1 LRDVNEKIYEYTHE
15 KREELSGLSRYI
27 FDHPEVGFQEKES
40 SRKLIEVLEKNGFKV
55 IHPVG
60 GLQTAFQAT
69 ISSGAERP
77 HIAILAEY
85 DALPDLGHACGHN
98 LIATAAV
105 GAGLALREIL
115 PSLRGR
121 VSIIGTPAEEVLSNS
136 GKIQLLQAGL
146 FNNIDAAMMAHPHG
160 NTWLDKPFL
169 AVDEVSVRFLGKSSH
184 AASTPHLGVNAHDA
198 VQLTFIGLSFLRQQL
213 RQDTRIHWGD
223 LKVSGAKNVIPDS
236 SSATICVRALTDE
249 YTEELREKV
258 IRCIQ
263 GAALMTGCRA
273 EYERSEGFRAMKY
286 NRSLN
291 TLFGE
296 NLSHLGMLLDELPQY
311 GFSGSTDMGNV
322 SKVVPSLHPF
332 FKIKDGVAPHTVEF
346 REAASTEAA
355 FEAMLIAAQAMAKTA
370 FDLLFNPEFLIQVRK
385 DFEGSR

>member
-1 LRDVNEKIYEYTHE
+1 
-15 KREELSGLSRYI
+15 
-27 FDHPEVGFQEKES
+27 
-40 SRKLIEVLEKNGFKV
+40 
-55 IHPVG
+55 
-60 GLQTAFQAT
+60 
-69 ISSGAERP
+69 
-77 HIAILAEY
+77 
-85 DALPDLGHACGHN
+85 
-98 LIATAAV
+98 
-105 GAGLALREIL
+105 
-115 PSLRGR
+115 
-121 VSIIGTPAEEVLSNS
+121 
-136 GKIQLLQAGL
+136 LQAGL

-286 NRSLN
+286 NRCLN
-291 TLFGE
+291 ALFGE
-296 NLSHLGMLLDELPQY
+296 NLHRLGKPLDELSPY
-311 GFSGSTDMGNV
+311 GLAASTDMGNV
-322 SKVVPSLHPF
+322 SKTIPSLHPF
-332 FKIKDGVAPHTVEF
+332 FKIKEGIAPHTIEF
-346 REAASTEAA
+346 REAANTEVA
-355 FEAMLIAAQAMAKTA
+355 FEASLIAAQAMAKTA
-370 FDLLFNPEFLIQVRK
+370 FDLLSTPELLRQVRK
-385 DFEGSR
+385 DFEGDRSMSINDMIL